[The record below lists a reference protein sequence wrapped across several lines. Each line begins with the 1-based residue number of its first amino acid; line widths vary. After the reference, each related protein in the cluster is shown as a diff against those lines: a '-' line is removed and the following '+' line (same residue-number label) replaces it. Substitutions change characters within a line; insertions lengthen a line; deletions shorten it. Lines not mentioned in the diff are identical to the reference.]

1 MGVKFNDK
9 VLIDKLNILEKSQI
23 PFAAEQALK
32 RFGFLMKSQLLPQ
45 EFEKQFDAPDGF
57 GRPVPRTLN
66 AVQYE
71 TKGLTL
77 AIKIKKD
84 SDKGISPGEYL
95 RSALVGGEATD
106 TAIHSAIRGMTGMYP
121 VPAYGNL
128 KALGALTQRADVKP
142 SYAARVITGLEK
154 NYVRKQQ
161 PASGERFVASTDG
174 RGLLKRRA
182 VYRVKGSSV
191 TTIFNLFDSRT
202 KLKPVFDYQGFVY
215 KAAEERLPS
224 LLSLSLQRAMASM

>member
-84 SDKGISPGEYL
+84 SGKGISPGEYL

-106 TAIHSAIRGMTGMYP
+106 TAIHSAIRDYWFVP
-121 VPAYGNL
+121 IPAYGNL
-128 KALGALTQRADVKP
+128 GALGALTQRATDP
-142 SYAARVITGLEK
+142 HMPPGHFWARQ

-161 PASGERFVASTDG
+161 PGTGERFVIIAGPSRSGFST
-174 RGLLKRRA
+174 
-182 VYRVKGSSV
+182 
-191 TTIFNLFDSRT
+191 N
-202 KLKPVFDYQGFVY
+202 P
-215 KAAEERLPS
+215 
-224 LLSLSLQRAMASM
+224 

>member
-84 SDKGISPGEYL
+84 SGKGISPGEYL
-95 RSALVGGEATD
+95 SSALVGGEATD
-106 TAIHSAIRGMTGMYP
+106 TAIHS
-121 VPAYGNL
+121 N
-128 KALGALTQRADVKP
+128 
-142 SYAARVITGLEK
+142 
-154 NYVRKQQ
+154 
-161 PASGERFVASTDG
+161 
-174 RGLLKRRA
+174 
-182 VYRVKGSSV
+182 
-191 TTIFNLFDSRT
+191 
-202 KLKPVFDYQGFVY
+202 
-215 KAAEERLPS
+215 
-224 LLSLSLQRAMASM
+224 